1 MSQTARSPSSAERLA
16 ALRAELARHDLAAYV
31 VPTADPHQ
39 SEYVPP
45 AWQRRAWLTG
55 FTGSAGTAVVTRD
68 AALLWTDSRYWLQ
81 AEQELA
87 GTEWSLMRGGKPDV
101 PQPVEWLA
109 QALRAGERAGVDPA
123 VLALA
128 SWREWKDKLTRAGAV
143 LVGVPEN
150 LVDCAWADRPPLPC
164 EPTLALDVR
173 FAGRAHS
180 DKLAELRAALEKA
193 GCDAH
198 VIAALDS
205 IAWLYNI
212 RGRDIECNPLAIA
225 WAIVSR
231 ERAELFIDRAKVG
244 EAVAAHLGAAVDVRP
259 YERFGERLDALAR
272 THAKVWLDPQT
283 TSRAIAA
290 RLAPDNGGGATLYDE
305 DSPILLAKAVKN
317 EVELAGQRACHVRD
331 GAAVCRYLAWLERE
345 LARGATLDEV
355 AAAER
360 LEAFRAEEEHFR
372 GISFP
377 SISAWGP
384 NGAIVHYRPL
394 PGKCA
399 VVRPEGLYLIDSGA
413 QYLDGTTD
421 ITRTLAAGPTTDEM
435 RDRFTRVLRGHI
447 AMATARFPAGTSGAP
462 IDALARRP
470 LWDAGLDFGH
480 GTGHGVGH
488 FLCVHEGPQSVAP
501 RSTKVA
507 LRPGMIVSN
516 EPGYYRAGHYGIRI
530 ESLVEVVESG
540 TGADGQPFLAFRE
553 LTLCPIDTRCVER
566 ALLTEGERA
575 WLDAYHARV
584 LREITP
590 RLRSATEREWLTR
603 ACAPI

>member
-1 MSQTARSPSSAERLA
+1 MKPSAAERLA
-16 ALRAELARHDLAAYV
+16 ALRTEIARRDLAAYV

-81 AEQELA
+81 AEPELA
-87 GTEWSLMRGGKPDV
+87 GTEWSLMRAGKPDV

-109 QALRAGERAGVDPA
+109 QALRRGERAGVDPA
-123 VLALA
+123 VIPLA
-128 SWREWKDKLTRAGAV
+128 SFREWKEKLARAGAE
-143 LVGVPEN
+143 LTAVPEN
-150 LVDCAWADRPPLPC
+150 LVDLVWEDRPPLPA
-164 EPTLALDVR
+164 EPVMALDVR
-173 FAGRAHS
+173 FAGRAHP

-198 VIAALDS
+198 VISALDS
-205 IAWLYNI
+205 IAWLYNV

-231 ERAELFIDRAKVG
+231 ERAELLIDPSKVG
-244 EAVAAHLGAAVDVRP
+244 EAVAAHLGPGVDVLP

-272 THAKVWLDPQT
+272 ARAKVWVDPHT
-283 TSRAIAA
+283 TSRAVAA
-290 RLAPDNGGGATLYDE
+290 RLAPDEGAGAVLYEE

-317 EVELAGQRACHVRD
+317 EVELAGLRACHVRD

-345 LARGATLDEV
+345 LALGSALDEI
-355 AAAER
+355 AAAAR
-360 LEAFRAEEEHFR
+360 LEAFRAEEEHFQ
-372 GISFP
+372 GVSFP
-377 SISAWGP
+377 SISAYGP

-394 PGKCA
+394 PGRCA
-399 VVRPEGLYLIDSGA
+399 TLRPEGLYLIDSGA

-421 ITRTLAAGPTTDEM
+421 ITRTVAVGPLTDEM

-447 AMATARFPAGTSGAP
+447 AVATARFPAGTPGAP

-488 FLCVHEGPQSVAP
+488 FLCVHEGPQGISV
-501 RSTKVA
+501 RSIKPP

-516 EPGYYRAGHYGIRI
+516 EPGYYRAGQYGIRI
-530 ESLVEVVESG
+530 ESLVEVVDAG
-540 TGADGQPFLAFRE
+540 LGADAQPFLGFRE

-566 ALLTEGERA
+566 SLLTAEERA

-590 RLRSATEREWLTR
+590 RLRTAAEREWLAR
-603 ACAPI
+603 ACAPV

>member
-1 MSQTARSPSSAERLA
+1 M
-16 ALRAELARHDLAAYV
+16 
-31 VPTADPHQ
+31 
-39 SEYVPP
+39 
-45 AWQRRAWLTG
+45 
-55 FTGSAGTAVVTRD
+55 
-68 AALLWTDSRYWLQ
+68 
-81 AEQELA
+81 
-87 GTEWSLMRGGKPDV
+87 
-101 PQPVEWLA
+101 
-109 QALRAGERAGVDPA
+109 
-123 VLALA
+123 
-128 SWREWKDKLTRAGAV
+128 
-143 LVGVPEN
+143 
-150 LVDCAWADRPPLPC
+150 
-164 EPTLALDVR
+164 ALDVR
-173 FAGRAHS
+173 FSGRAHT

-198 VIAALDS
+198 VVTALDS
-205 IAWLYNI
+205 IAWLYNV
-212 RGRDIECNPLAIA
+212 RGRDIECNPLAIS

-231 ERAELFIDRAKVG
+231 EGAELLVDRTKVG
-244 EAVAAHLGAAVDVRP
+244 EAVAAHLGPSVDVLP

-272 THAKVWLDPQT
+272 AGAKVWLDPQQA
-283 TSRAIAA
+283 SRAIAA
-290 RLAPDNGGGATLYDE
+290 RLAPDDGGGATLYEE

-317 EVELAGQRACHVRD
+317 EVELAGLRECHVRD

-345 LARGATLDEV
+345 LARGAVLDEI
-355 AAAER
+355 ACAER
-360 LEAFRAEEEHFR
+360 LEAFRADEEYFQ

-399 VVRPEGLYLIDSGA
+399 TVRPEGLYLIDSGA

-421 ITRTLAAGPTTDEM
+421 ITRTVAAGPTTEEM

-501 RSTKVA
+501 RSTKTA
-507 LRPGMIVSN
+507 LKPGMIVSN
-516 EPGYYRAGHYGIRI
+516 EPGYYRAGQYGIRI
-530 ESLVEVVESG
+530 ESLVEVVDAG
-540 TGADGQPFLAFRE
+540 TGADAQPFLGFRE

-566 ALLTEGERA
+566 SLLRDEERA

-584 LREITP
+584 LREISP
-590 RLRSATEREWLTR
+590 RLRTPAERDWLAR
-603 ACAPI
+603 ACAAL

>member
-1 MSQTARSPSSAERLA
+1 M
-16 ALRAELARHDLAAYV
+16 RA
-31 VPTADPHQ
+31 
-39 SEYVPP
+39 
-45 AWQRRAWLTG
+45 
-55 FTGSAGTAVVTRD
+55 
-68 AALLWTDSRYWLQ
+68 
-81 AEQELA
+81 
-87 GTEWSLMRGGKPDV
+87 GKPDV

-109 QALRAGERAGVDPA
+109 QALRKGERAGVDPE
-123 VLALA
+123 VVPLAT
-128 SWREWKDKLTRAGAV
+128 WREWREKLARAGAE
-143 LVGVPEN
+143 LCAVPEN
-150 LVDCAWADRPPLPC
+150 LVDAIRTDRPALPC
-164 EPTLALDVR
+164 EPTLALDLR
-173 FAGRAHS
+173 FAGRAHG

-198 VIAALDS
+198 VITALDS
-205 IAWLYNI
+205 VAWLFNV

-225 WAIVSR
+225 WAIVLR
-231 ERAELFIDRAKVG
+231 ERAELLIDRAKLG
-244 EAVAAHLGAAVDVRP
+244 EAVAAHLGSAVDVLP

-272 THAKVWLDPQT
+272 ARAKVWLDPHT

-290 RLAPDNGGGATLYDE
+290 RLAPEDGSGATLYEE

-317 EVELAGQRACHVRD
+317 EVELAGLRACHVRD

-345 LARGATLDEV
+345 LARGAVLDEV
-355 AAAER
+355 AASSR
-360 LEAFRAEEEHFR
+360 LEAFRAEEEHFQ
-372 GISFP
+372 GVSFP

-421 ITRTLAAGPTTDEM
+421 ITRTVAAGPTTEEM

-447 AMATARFPAGTSGAP
+447 AMATVRFPAGTSGAP

-488 FLCVHEGPQSVAP
+488 FLCVHEGPQSIAP
-501 RSTKVA
+501 RSTKPA
-507 LRPGMIVSN
+507 LKPGMIVSN
-516 EPGYYRAGHYGIRI
+516 EPGYYRAGQYGIRI

-540 TGADGQPFLAFRE
+540 PGADGQPFLGFRE

-566 ALLTEGERA
+566 ALLTDTERA

-584 LREITP
+584 LREIAP
-590 RLRSATEREWLTR
+590 RLRTPAERAWLAR
-603 ACAPI
+603 ACAPL